1 MNTAIINIKT
11 DLALKKEAQAI
22 AGEIG
27 VSLSALIK
35 AYLKQLVKSRKVT
48 LREEPSAYM
57 IKELKESTE
66 DIRKGR
72 ISPAFDNAEDAIAW
86 LDNPKARLQNRD
98 KV

>member
-11 DLALKKEAQAI
+11 DVTLKKEAQAV

-57 IKELKESTE
+57 IKALKESAE
-66 DIRKGR
+66 DIKKGR
-72 ISPAFDNAEDAIAW
+72 VSPTFDNSDDAIAW
-86 LDNPKARLQNRD
+86 LDDPKAKYLNGD

>member
-1 MNTAIINIKT
+1 MNTAVINVKT
-11 DLALKKEAQAI
+11 DVTLKREAQAL
-22 AGEIG
+22 AREIG

-57 IKELKESTE
+57 IKALKESAE

-72 ISPAFDNAEDAIAW
+72 VSPTFDNAEDAIKW
-86 LDNPKARLQNRD
+86 LEDPKAKYQNEDR
-98 KV
+98 V

>member
-11 DLALKKEAQAI
+11 DVTLKKEAQAV

-57 IKELKESTE
+57 IKALKESAE

-72 ISPAFDNAEDAIAW
+72 VSPVFDNPEASDAW
-86 LDNPKARLQNRD
+86 LDK
-98 KV
+98 

>member
-11 DLALKKEAQAI
+11 DVTLKKEAQAV

-57 IKELKESTE
+57 IKALKESAE

-72 ISPAFDNAEDAIAW
+72 VSPTFDNSDDAIAW
-86 LDNPKARLQNRD
+86 LDDPKAKYLNGD